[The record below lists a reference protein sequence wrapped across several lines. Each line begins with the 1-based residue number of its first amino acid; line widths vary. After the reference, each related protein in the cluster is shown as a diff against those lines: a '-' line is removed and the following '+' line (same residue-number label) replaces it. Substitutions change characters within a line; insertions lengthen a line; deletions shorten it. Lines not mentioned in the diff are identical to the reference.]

1 MSAPPGRWQMV
12 ASCDFFLHILFM
24 FIFFGEVFVLLFTW
38 LWHLA
43 IRLPACISCCISDGL
58 LTNIYIL
65 LSKGRCG
72 VMELVDL
79 FFCHLFFYFLG
90 LLCLRSYTLSSMIIT
105 ALMMIS
111 FPHAIMQKKPP
122 FAAMSLYMGLVG
134 QMSRQ
139 YYNLPTLSMHTSDSI
154 NPS

>member
-1 MSAPPGRWQMV
+1 MHLVLHFGRTLDLHLYSPEQRKVWRYGIGRFV
-12 ASCDFFLHILFM
+12 FLS
-24 FIFFGEVFVLLFTW
+24 FIFLL
-38 LWHLA
+38 
-43 IRLPACISCCISDGL
+43 
-58 LTNIYIL
+58 
-65 LSKGRCG
+65 
-72 VMELVDL
+72 
-79 FFCHLFFYFLG
+79 LG

-105 ALMMIS
+105 ALMMVS